1 MSYEIKLDIF
11 EGPLDLLLHLIEKN
25 EVSITDI
32 PVAEITSQYLEAID
46 TMRSLNLEIAG
57 EYILMASYLTYIKSQ
72 MLLPLPEIDKGERW
86 DVGEDPRADL
96 VAHLL
101 EYRRYKRVALTLGDF
116 PLLGR
121 DVFPRESVEPALENL
136 GQPYLSMDANELAKI
151 IEDILKRRQPEMH
164 LEIVTEQVTLKEKI
178 QEIMARLQKH
188 RWLSFGSL
196 FSDDF
201 SRSNV
206 VVTFLALLEV
216 VKNGA
221 ARMYQENPFGSIVI
235 SRRKK
240 EIDGFEYELKNSTV
254 SSQP

>member
-32 PVAEITSQYLEAID
+32 PIAEITSQYLDAID

-72 MLLPLPEIDKGERW
+72 MLLPLPETDKGDHLEE
-86 DVGEDPRADL
+86 GEDPRAEL

-101 EYRRYKRVALTLGDF
+101 EYRRYKNVATSLGVI
-116 PLLGR
+116 PLLVR
-121 DVFPRESVEPALENL
+121 DVFNKESLDPALNSDRPVPLSIDAQDLFNL
-136 GQPYLSMDANELAKI
+136 MA
-151 IEDILKRRQPEMH
+151 DIMRRKQPEM
-164 LEIVTEQVTLKEKI
+164 LLQIRNDPVSLSDKI
-178 QEIMARLQKH
+178 QDILARLKNH

-196 FSDDF
+196 FSEDF
-201 SRSNV
+201 SRGNI

-216 VKNGA
+216 VRNGS
-221 ARMYQENPFGSIVI
+221 ARIYQETPFGSIVI
-235 SRRKK
+235 SRR
-240 EIDGFEYELKNSTV
+240 
-254 SSQP
+254 